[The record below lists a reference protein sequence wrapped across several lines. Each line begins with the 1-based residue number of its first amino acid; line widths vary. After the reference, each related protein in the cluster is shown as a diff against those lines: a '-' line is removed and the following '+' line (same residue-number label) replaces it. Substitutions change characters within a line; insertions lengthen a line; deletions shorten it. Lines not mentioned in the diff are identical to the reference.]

1 MMGAADVTTTQDII
15 RLVDGFYDRVRKDEL
30 LGPIFNDVAR
40 VDWASHLPKMY
51 AFWSSVLLGIP
62 GFSGNPMATHRALA
76 TRVPLTDVAF
86 ERWLTLFRQT
96 VDDYFVGR
104 VAEDAKVRAARI
116 ASTMQF
122 HISADSGRPP
132 AA

>member
-1 MMGAADVTTTQDII
+1 MGVADITTTGDII
-15 RLVDGFYDRVRKDEL
+15 QLVDGFYDRVRKDEL

-40 VDWASHLPKMY
+40 VDWALHLPKMY
-51 AFWSSVLLGIP
+51 AFWSSLLLGIP
-62 GFSGNPMATHRALA
+62 GFLGNPMATHRALA
-76 TRVPLTDVAF
+76 MRVPLTDVEF

-96 VDDYFVGR
+96 VDDSFAGR

-122 HISADSGRPP
+122 HINADSGRPP